1 MLLSMRH
8 RETHERVLLA
18 VAFAVST
25 IVSAAYAS
33 SIFYG
38 PLLEGDLTNIP
49 GTPSIPGSKSQVP
62 TLEFPTENTTDENE
76 TITSTTTTNNGETQ
90 TIPPTGECVLRISQC
105 SPSDPAC
112 LEALMFIR
120 GLCSDARCLNGKA
133 VCTPVVMTGTSGS
146 SSPDIGNTLPSG
158 STQGAGERP
167 TVGNTSSIPDPV
179 SGGSNNTTDT
189 GRTEPLGCYSRNG
202 TWTTDRSACA
212 EDQSSFLPVLS
223 EGPKRPVGTQGQP
236 SIENDTSS
244 DTNNSGATSAQQT
257 ERTSIEQDREDSAL
271 QEAFRE
277 IFTPNAAPQPDA
289 LSSLLQT
296 STDALERMER
306 LLDTPLPEDARRS
319 AEDTRQWIG
328 DFLSNLT
335 TNPQTDSDI
344 EDKAVELKQRL
355 EETTQAVARSLRP
368 VTPRPSTVLDTMDR
382 IFATLPSVFAFL
394 QEQGAP
400 VSRDAANA
408 YLSAATLYGTTKTA
422 CLKTAGE
429 CAGLDRVISEL
440 ETMRDE
446 MTQTLEETGK
456 TDLQGRIDEMLQ

>member
-25 IVSAAYAS
+25 LVSAAYAS
-33 SIFYG
+33 SLFYG

-49 GTPSIPGSKSQVP
+49 GSTSLPGSESRIP
-62 TLEFPTENTTDENE
+62 TLEIPTEDTTQEQGVQTN
-76 TITSTTTTNNGETQ
+76 TTTTRNSETQ
-90 TIPPTGECVLRISQC
+90 SIPPTGECVLRISQC
-105 SPSDPAC
+105 SPADPAC

-133 VCTPVVMTGTSGS
+133 VCTPVVSTDTTS
-146 SSPDIGNTLPSG
+146 SSTSETVNTVPSNS
-158 STQGAGERP
+158 STDSRGA
-167 TVGNTSSIPDPV
+167 TDDPPSLV
-179 SGGSNNTTDT
+179 DPLSTGANSTTDT
-189 GRTEPLGCYSRNG
+189 GRTEPLGCYSRSG

-212 EDQSSFLPVLS
+212 EDQSSFLPILS
-223 EGPKRPVGTQGQP
+223 EGQRRPMGTDDQP
-236 SIENDTSS
+236 SEENNATDTPNT
-244 DTNNSGATSAQQT
+244 DTTSAQQA
-257 ERTSIEQDREDSAL
+257 ERTSIEQDREDAAL

-277 IFTPNAAPQPDA
+277 IFTPNAPTQPDA

-296 STDALERMER
+296 STDALERMQR
-306 LLDTPLPEDARRS
+306 LLDTSLPENAQS
-319 AEDTRQWIG
+319 SVEDTRQWIT
-328 DFLSNLT
+328 DFLSDLT

-382 IFATLPSVFAFL
+382 LFATLPSVFAYL

-408 YLSAATLYGTTKTA
+408 YLSAANVYGTTKTA

-446 MTQTLEETGK
+446 MRKTLEETGK